1 MEQLISIFNN
11 MDIKENRPTV
21 NDAIQYVL
29 LENTRVKKE
38 KKQVQEQL
46 LAFEKE
52 NKQVQEQLLTFK
64 KENIRLLCELRRLQE
79 LMVYQRHVLPTWV
92 K

>member
-1 MEQLISIFNN
+1 MEQLISVFNN
-11 MDIKENRPTV
+11 MDMNRPTV

-29 LENTRVKKE
+29 LENTRIKTE

-46 LAFEKE
+46 LAF
-52 NKQVQEQLLTFK
+52 K
-64 KENIRLLCELRRLQE
+64 KDNIRLLCELRRLQE

>member
-1 MEQLISIFNN
+1 MEQLISVFNN
-11 MDIKENRPTV
+11 MDMNRPTV

-29 LENTRVKKE
+29 LENTRIKTE

-46 LAFEKE
+46 LAF
-52 NKQVQEQLLTFK
+52 K
-64 KENIRLLCELRRLQE
+64 KDNIRLLCELRRLQE
-79 LMVYQRHVLPTWV
+79 LMVYQRHVIPTWV

>member
-29 LENTRVKKE
+29 LENTRIKTE
-38 KKQVQEQL
+38 NKQVREQL
-46 LAFEKE
+46 LA
-52 NKQVQEQLLTFK
+52 FK
-64 KENIRLLCELRRLQE
+64 KENIRLLCELQRLQE
-79 LMVYQRHVLPTWV
+79 LMVYQRHILPTWV